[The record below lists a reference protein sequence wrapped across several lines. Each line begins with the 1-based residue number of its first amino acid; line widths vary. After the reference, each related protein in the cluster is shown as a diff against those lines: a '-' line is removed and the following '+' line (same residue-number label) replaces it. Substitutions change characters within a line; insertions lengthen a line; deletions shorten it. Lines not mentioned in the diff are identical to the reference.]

1 MSLFQVHVRT
11 KSTVYQQTIFC
22 GCCWPP
28 YGPKGVSG
36 VSCLLL
42 QGMACVGRTKQCT
55 IVPSNHFGPIPGVP
69 VGSMWKFRV
78 QVRVCWLPFWEDEGG
93 RRVGYSQLAK
103 CTWMSVYVTK
113 FASQVALAWT

>member
-1 MSLFQVHVRT
+1 MSWFQVHLHT

-22 GCCWPP
+22 GCCWLP

-78 QVRVCWLPFWEDEGG
+78 QVRVCWLPFWEDEGEKG
-93 RRVGYSQLAK
+93 RIFPACKMHMDV
-103 CTWMSVYVTK
+103 SVCN
-113 FASQVALAWT
+113 

>member
-1 MSLFQVHVRT
+1 MSWFQVHVRT

-78 QVRVCWLPFWEDEGG
+78 QVRVCWLPFWKDEGGG

-103 CTWMSVYVTK
+103 CTWMSVYVTVSLPPK
-113 FASQVALAWT
+113 LP